1 MLGDITTND
10 IPIYSVNEV
19 LDTYRDYD
27 CSDEAREPILY
38 FISELTGKS
47 VDTLAELL
55 AGRKG

>member
-1 MLGDITTND
+1 MLGDITSND

-38 FISELTGKS
+38 FKHASIHKYQATTHQTK
-47 VDTLAELL
+47 A
-55 AGRKG
+55 